1 MPQASNL
8 VVYNGASTPEVK
20 TFTLISPAAG
30 DGSVASWALKEGT
43 ISAVFPSLTAMA
55 RATSNNSRQL
65 RLKFRLPSSFTDA
78 ATGRTIVASGA
89 EMNVTFSI
97 PGDFPELLKNDFTA
111 YALNLLTTV
120 SLREMI
126 RDAYPAT

>member
-8 VVYNGASTPEVK
+8 VVKNGAATPADK
-20 TFTLISPAAG
+20 TFTSISPAAG
-30 DGSVASWALKEGT
+30 DGGLASWALKEGT

-65 RLKFRLPSSFTDA
+65 RVKFRLPSSFTDA

-89 EMNVTFSI
+89 EMNVTFSV

-111 YALNLLTTV
+111 YSLNLLTTP
-120 SLREMI
+120 LFKEMI